1 MKYFHGKI
9 NARKRKNHI
18 YRLRKQSGWAVT
30 HKEKELSI
38 AEHIQ
43 HVMGRPE
50 ARTHD
55 LNWPFLGITPLD
67 ISSLEEP
74 FTEGEIQKATVR
86 RKKRASKSSQLYK
99 CGPYSK

>member
-55 LNWPFLGITPLD
+55 LN
-67 ISSLEEP
+67 
-74 FTEGEIQKATVR
+74 
-86 RKKRASKSSQLYK
+86 
-99 CGPYSK
+99 

>member
-1 MKYFHGKI
+1 MRSLKEQGKNRLQVTNITEGDANMKYFHGKI

-38 AEHIQ
+38 TEHIQ

-55 LNWPFLGITPLD
+55 LN
-67 ISSLEEP
+67 
-74 FTEGEIQKATVR
+74 
-86 RKKRASKSSQLYK
+86 
-99 CGPYSK
+99 